1 MELLKNFFMRSPGGE
16 NEGGGNASDDANK
29 ENSTDE
35 NAAHA
40 EEKPHEKG
48 ILGKI
53 KDALRDWS
61 EKDQQDQAFDD
72 TRV

>member
-16 NEGGGNASDDANK
+16 NEGGNNSDDAGK
-29 ENSTDE
+29 EKSTDE
-35 NAAHA
+35 NVAKP

-61 EKDQQDQAFDD
+61 AKDQADQAFDD

>member
-16 NEGGGNASDDANK
+16 NEGGNNSDDAGKEENK
-29 ENSTDE
+29 NE
-35 NAAHA
+35 NAAQP

-53 KDALRDWS
+53 KEALRDWS